1 MEDNL
6 YYYNSSNYNKKEEV
20 LFKIKRFYRT
30 INDLVLNIKNIS
42 KTLNTQI
49 ICSEYLIKEILIEKN
64 YSKKFSEL
72 YDRIRMLKDSRRLLD
87 ENIESINLNIKHFF
101 KKFNKIL
108 ILDNN
113 KINNINIKEY
123 NNNVQYKTLF
133 NNNYFDTKYNDNN
146 LRENLFYAYNDI
158 KFDSINKKYI
168 KTQKRNKKNNLSHEQ
183 KRELEIN
190 NIFNE
195 DSNLIFNKNKK
206 SRNSKINKNYNYNPS
221 TNIENTYKT
230 ISAKKNY
237 TNSNSNSL
245 TISRMN
251 RINGNYSINLAKNVI
266 KFLNIIK
273 EMKMKYNKKDSI
285 YDLEFKR
292 IKLIYDKLK
301 IYIMNISKK
310 VIDIYSN
317 NKNKQINNIINIKTK
332 EENKTNITNNKSN
345 NLNKNI
351 KINLLIEKSSNFC
364 YINLNKIQKINII
377 SNEISFNINSKTNHF
392 IRDIYKIH
400 ETELIINGNI
410 DTNKLKINELE
421 EKIKILNE
429 ELSKYKSDIDIENIE
444 NKNEESKVYKDQ
456 IELLLNENQELKNQL
471 EEYKENNNVSMSN
484 TKEEMENYYK
494 EINNENES
502 KIKLLTEQKI
512 FYENEI
518 KKYKENSNKE
528 NLEVVNLKIE
538 NSIIQKEF
546 EDVKKENYILSQ
558 KIKEYKIKNNFEE
571 IIPDKFDIICDK
583 NYEQLNWILIR
594 KKEGKESDYENYLWI
609 EKNLV
614 NDLDKFDFLKEED
627 SFKQQIMNYITQL
640 EEKEDIIFKLKQ
652 KLNKYEK

>member
-101 KKFNKIL
+101 KEFNKIL

-133 NNNYFDTKYNDNN
+133 NNNYFDSKYNDNN

-168 KTQKRNKKNNLSHEQ
+168 KTQKRNKKNNLSQEQ

-206 SRNSKINKNYNYNPS
+206 SRNSKMNKNYNYNPS

-245 TISRMN
+245 TIRRIN

-317 NKNKQINNIINIKTK
+317 NKNKQINKIINIKIK

-377 SNEISFNINSKTNHF
+377 SKEISFNINTKTNHF
-392 IRDIYKIH
+392 IRDIYQIH

-583 NYEQLNWILIR
+583 NYEELSWILIR
-594 KKEGKESDYENYLWI
+594 KKEGEESDYENYLWI